1 LTYQAVLYY
10 YKSYIK
16 QNRFWTTNNESL
28 VMSDMLELSIVSS
41 KGQVTIPA
49 NMREKY
55 GIKAGDRIVWED
67 FKDKLAIRKPP
78 DFFSQGG
85 SLHLGT
91 IPDNEEDLLTP
102 EMGQHMTERE

>member
-1 LTYQAVLYY
+1 M
-10 YKSYIK
+10 I
-16 QNRFWTTNNESL
+16 
-28 VMSDMLELSIVSS
+28 ELSVVSS

-49 NMREKY
+49 FMREKY
-55 GIKAGDRIVWED
+55 DIKAGDRLVWED
-67 FKDKLAIRKPP
+67 SENRLALRKPV

-102 EMGQHMTERE
+102 EMGRHMAERE